1 MGSEVPVI
9 RISVRNLVEF
19 ILREGDIDNRI
30 SGGMNLEAMQL
41 GGKIHRKIQR
51 RMGTDYQAEVS
62 LKFQISLEDFV
73 LSVEGR
79 ADGIINEP
87 ELVVIDEI
95 KGTFSDLD
103 HLKEPV
109 KVHLAQAK
117 CYAFIYARQKGY
129 SKIGVQMTYCQM
141 ETEEIE
147 RFRYEYTIDEL
158 SSWFYDVIAKYEKW
172 ARFQIEWRKVR
183 NASMKQVQFP
193 FEYRKGQKELAVSVY
208 KTILRKKRLFIQA
221 PTGVGKTISTIFPAV
236 KAVGEELGE
245 KIFYLT
251 AKTITRTV
259 AEQAFQ
265 KLREQELRLKAITL
279 TAKEKICFCEE
290 TECNPE
296 ACPYA
301 KGHFDR
307 VNDAVYELLIS
318 TDEITREVIEKQ
330 AELYRV
336 CPFEMALDVSLWV
349 DAVIC
354 DYNYVFDPNVHLKR
368 FFSEGASGGY
378 LFLVDEAHN
387 LVERGRKMY
396 SAEIYKEDF
405 LALKK
410 LVKNDNM
417 KLYKRLE
424 ECNKML
430 LALKKEC
437 ESYQILDSISP
448 IYLKLLNAMGE
459 MEKYLEECNKK
470 EIRDQVLELYFSI
483 RHFLNIYEEMDQN
496 YEVYCEYQDDGRFM
510 LKLFCVNPASKLRNF
525 LDMGNSTVFFSATL
539 LPVQYYKR
547 LLSGQMDDYAIYAES
562 TFDTKK
568 RLLVNGADVSTKYTR
583 RTADMYRRYAQYIL
597 RASSVRKGNYIA
609 FFPSYIFMEKVYDE
623 FQELLVETG
632 QEIESI
638 LQSHYMNE
646 EAREI
651 FLENFE
657 EERRESLIGFCVLGG
672 VFSEGIDLTAEK
684 LIGAFIIGTGLP
696 QVCNEREI
704 LKQYF
709 DREGMQGFD
718 YAYMYPGMNKVLQ
731 AAGRVIRTE
740 EDKGIILLLDERF
753 RERRCRESFPKEW
766 SDCTVCSLNNIEQ
779 KIVEFWEKVEE

>member
-1 MGSEVPVI
+1 MELELPVI
-9 RISVRNLVEF
+9 RISVRSLVEF

-30 SGGMNLEAMQL
+30 SGGMNLDAMQL
-41 GGKIHRKIQR
+41 GSRIHRKIQR
-51 RMGTDYQAEVS
+51 RMGSDYHAEVP
-62 LKFQISLEDFV
+62 LKFQIPLDGFV

-79 ADGIINEP
+79 ADGIISEEEYP
-87 ELVVIDEI
+87 VIDEI
-95 KGTFSDLD
+95 KGILSDLEQ
-103 HLKEPV
+103 LKEPV

-117 CYAFIYARQKGY
+117 CYAFIYAQQNGCP
-129 SKIGVQMTYCQM
+129 KIGVQMTYCQM

-147 RFRYEYTIDEL
+147 RFRYEYTTDEL
-158 SSWFYDVIAKYEKW
+158 GSWFNDVIVKYEKW
-172 ARFQIEWRKVR
+172 ARFQIEWRRVR
-183 NASMKQVQFP
+183 NASIKQIQFP
-193 FEYRKGQKELAVSVY
+193 FAYRKGQKELAVSVY

-236 KAVGEELGE
+236 KAIGEELGE

-265 KLREQELRLKAITL
+265 KLREQEMRLKAITL

-307 VNDAVYELLIS
+307 VNEAVYELLIS
-318 TDEITREVIEKQ
+318 TDEITRDVIEKQ
-330 AELYRV
+330 AELYKV

-368 FFSEGASGGY
+368 FFSEGTSGGY
-378 LFLVDEAHN
+378 LFLIDEAHN

-396 SAEIYKEDF
+396 SAELYKEDF
-405 LALKK
+405 LALKRI
-410 LVKNDNM
+410 VKNDNL

-424 ECNKML
+424 ECNKMF

-437 ESYQILDSISP
+437 ESYQILDNISH
-448 IYLKLLNAMGE
+448 IYLKLLNTMGE

-470 EIRDQVLELYFSI
+470 EIRENVLELYFAV
-483 RHFLNIYEEMDQN
+483 RHFLNIYEGIDEN
-496 YEVYCEYQDDGRFM
+496 YEIYCEYQDDGRFM
-510 LKLFCVNPASKLRNF
+510 LKLFCVNPAAKLRTF
-525 LDMGNSTVFFSATL
+525 LDMGNSTIFFSATL

-547 LLSGQMDDYAIYAES
+547 LLSGQMDDYAVYAES
-562 TFDTKK
+562 AFETKK
-568 RLLVNGADVSTKYTR
+568 RLLVNGTDVSTKYTK
-583 RTADMYRRYAQYIL
+583 RTPDMYRRYAQYIL
-597 RASSVRKGNYIA
+597 RAAGVKKGNYIA
-609 FFPSYIFMEKVYDE
+609 FFPSYHFMEKVYDE
-623 FQELLVETG
+623 FQTLLSETG
-632 QEIESI
+632 HEIECI

-657 EERRESLIGFCVLGG
+657 EERTESLVGFCVLGG
-672 VFSEGIDLTAEK
+672 IFSEGIDLTAEK

-709 DREGMQGFD
+709 DKEGMQGFD

-740 EDKGIILLLDERF
+740 EDKGMILLLDDRF

-766 SDCTVCSLNNIEQ
+766 SDCEVCNLNNIEE
-779 KIVEFWEKVEE
+779 KITRFWNNMET